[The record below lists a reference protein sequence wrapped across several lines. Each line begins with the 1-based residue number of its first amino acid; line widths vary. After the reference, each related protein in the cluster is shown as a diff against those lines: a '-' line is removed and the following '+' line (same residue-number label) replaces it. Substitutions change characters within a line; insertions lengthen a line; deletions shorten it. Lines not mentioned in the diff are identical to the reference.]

1 MLFPPRKWEE
11 TIMSRN
17 PVRGPSDWVEEP
29 DPTEEPVKETTEEP
43 VEELMELGGIQVYRN
58 KYPVLQ

>member
-1 MLFPPRKWEE
+1 
-11 TIMSRN
+11 MSRN
-17 PVRGPSDWVEEP
+17 PVRGLSDWVKEP